1 MIPDST
7 GSLQEEP
14 PPAAE
19 GERRRRWWQSH
30 ASRVGGGKSSRFRFL
45 RQGRKLDEEFYD
57 SVLEALLGG
66 DVGLEMAEELVARLR
81 IAARDLRIHDPQEAV
96 RMLEQLMVQR
106 LGERNRGIGGAAL
119 PGVIV
124 VVGVNG
130 NGKTTTVGKLAHL
143 LSAQGL
149 SVIVAAADTF
159 RAAARE
165 QLGVWVERSGATMV
179 AHKDG
184 ADPGAVVF
192 DALAAAQ
199 ARHVDIVIV
208 DTAGRLHTKGQ
219 LMAELSKI
227 GKVIESKL
235 GRPADE
241 ILLVLEA
248 VTGMNAIVQ
257 AREFQKA
264 LPLTG
269 IVLTKLDGT
278 SKGGMVFAIEEEL
291 GIPVKLVGLGEGIED
306 MQFFDPAGYCQAL
319 FQDVQQEDA

>member
-1 MIPDST
+1 MSQDELDHHQTALSPSENE
-7 GSLQEEP
+7 S
-14 PPAAE
+14 
-19 GERRRRWWQSH
+19 RRRWWQSN
-30 ASRVGGGKSSRFRFL
+30 ASRVGGGKASRFRFL
-45 RQGRKLDEEFYD
+45 RHGKKLDDEFYD
-57 SVLEALLGG
+57 TVLEALLGG
-66 DVGLEMAEELVARLR
+66 DMGLDMAEELVARLR
-81 IAARDLRIHDPQEAV
+81 IAAKDLKIHDPGEAV
-96 RMLEQLMVQR
+96 TMLEQLMVQR
-106 LGERNRGIGGAAL
+106 LMERNRGIGGSSL

-143 LSAQGL
+143 LASQGL
-149 SVIVAAADTF
+149 SVLVAAADTF

-165 QLGVWVERSGATMV
+165 QLAVWVERSGATMV

-192 DALAAAQ
+192 DALSAAQ
-199 ARHVDIVIV
+199 SRNVDIVIV

-227 GKVIESKL
+227 GKVIENKL

-306 MQFFDPAGYCQAL
+306 MQFFDPYGYCHAL
-319 FQDVQQEDA
+319 FQDVRQEEA